1 MIISGII
8 LVISFVGFGSENV
21 CAQNKVLFKFAVL
34 EVIFISIM
42 AVMILLISFYWIQRY
57 SNSPGNFTWVILF
70 LGFTWTENYNSK
82 MVTIGVISLVICVL
96 TIIVNMVVGIKG
108 ITAAIKKGVVIF
120 WGFCLL
126 LMVINEIIAIVTIFQ
141 GA

>member
-70 LGFTWTENYNSK
+70 LGFTWNENYNSK